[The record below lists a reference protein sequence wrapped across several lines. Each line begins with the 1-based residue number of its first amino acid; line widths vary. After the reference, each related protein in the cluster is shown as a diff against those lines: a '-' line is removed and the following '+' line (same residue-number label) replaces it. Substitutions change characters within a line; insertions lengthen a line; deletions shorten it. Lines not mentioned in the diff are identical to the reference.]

1 LLSSGAVTVNGGE
14 LALGTTAQT
23 VGALFLSGGAIN
35 GGVLTGTSYTV
46 EAGTIGTV
54 LSGALVALTK
64 NDVGTVLLNGSN
76 QYGGGT
82 TLNAG
87 TLLLGSSE
95 RLLDSGSV
103 TLNGGV
109 FDLAN
114 YSETI
119 GMLTLRGGSVI
130 NGSLFAS
137 VFNLEVGTVN
147 TVFSGAAKVVKT
159 TGGLV
164 DLLSANTYSG
174 GTEIYDGTLRLGANN
189 RLPVTGALTVFGGAL
204 ELNSYTQSVGTVRLS
219 NGVISG
225 GTLTGTSYV
234 VEVGTISAVLAG
246 SGVTLTKSE
255 IGSVL
260 LSAVNTYTGTTTV
273 GGGTL
278 SLGVDNALALGTSVV
293 VSGGALALGTT
304 TQSVAAL
311 TLNGGLL
318 SGGTLTGTS
327 YAVNAGTISTVLAG
341 GSIVLTKSEGG
352 TVLLTGANTYGGG
365 TVVNAG
371 TLLLGGDERLL
382 ASGALTQ
389 AGGVFNLGGFTQ
401 TLGAV
406 TLNVGTTTSGTLS
419 GASYS
424 VLSGDISANL
434 AGNGALTKTS

>member
-1 LLSSGAVTVNGGE
+1 VVNAGTLLLGGYERLLSAGSVELNGGVFNLGGNTQTTAAVTLNAGAISNGTLSGALYAVLSGDISANLAGSGALTKTTTGLVTLSGLNSYSGGTVVNDGTLALGVDNTLLSSGAVSVNGGE
-14 LALGTTAQT
+14 LALGTTSQT
-23 VGALFLSGGAIN
+23 VGAFTLSGGAIT
-35 GGVLTGTSYTV
+35 GGVLTGTSYIV

-64 NDVGTVLLNGSN
+64 NTVGTVLLNGSN

-87 TLLLGSSE
+87 TLLLGASE

-119 GMLTLRGGSVI
+119 GMLTLRGGSVV

-174 GTEIYDGTLRLGANN
+174 GTEIYDGTLRLGGND
-189 RLPVTGALTVFGGAL
+189 RLSVSGALSVLGGAL
-204 ELNSYTQSVGTVRLS
+204 ELNGYTQSAGTVLLS
-219 NGVISG
+219 GGLITG

-234 VEVGTISAVLAG
+234 VEAGTISAVLAG
-246 SGVTLTKSE
+246 NGVTLTKNTV
-255 IGSVL
+255 GSVL
-260 LSAVNTYTGTTTV
+260 LSAANTYTGTTTV
-273 GGGTL
+273 STGTL

-293 VSGGALALGTT
+293 VNGGELALGTT

-311 TLNGGLL
+311 
-318 SGGTLTGTS
+318 SLT
-327 YAVNAGTISTVLAG
+327 AGC
-341 GSIVLTKSEGG
+341 
-352 TVLLTGANTYGGG
+352 
-365 TVVNAG
+365 
-371 TLLLGGDERLL
+371 
-382 ASGALTQ
+382 
-389 AGGVFNLGGFTQ
+389 
-401 TLGAV
+401 
-406 TLNVGTTTSGTLS
+406 
-419 GASYS
+419 
-424 VLSGDISANL
+424 
-434 AGNGALTKTS
+434 